1 MGVVAAMSSRDF
13 AISVYAAIGASA
25 FLLEL
30 LSRRK
35 GSRIPSLSTLFR
47 NVMGTRPGR
56 VGMMAGWAW
65 LGLHFFAR

>member
-1 MGVVAAMSSRDF
+1 MSSRDF
-13 AISVYAAIGASA
+13 AIFVYAAIALAA

-35 GSRIPSLSTLFR
+35 RSRIPSLSMLFR
-47 NVMGTRPGR
+47 NVMRTRPGR

>member
-1 MGVVAAMSSRDF
+1 MSSRDF
-13 AISVYAAIGASA
+13 AIFVYAAIAVSA
-25 FLLEL
+25 FVVEL

-35 GSRIPSLSTLFR
+35 RSRIPSLSTLFR
-47 NVMGTRPGR
+47 SVMRTRPGR

>member
-1 MGVVAAMSSRDF
+1 MSSRDF
-13 AISVYAAIGASA
+13 AIFVYAAIAVSA
-25 FLLEL
+25 FLVEL

-35 GSRIPSLSTLFR
+35 RSRIPSLSTLFR
-47 NVMGTRPGR
+47 SVMRTRPGR